1 MSMFREILKL
11 LRRDNLLA
19 QALDECHEML
29 ALCDTMVHRA
39 IDSLRKQETSYGVDV
54 HKLDK
59 KLNSFERDVRRKI
72 VTHLSLG
79 NRADTSSGLA
89 LISIVIDIERIGDY
103 SKNIVDLARGHP
115 ARLHGG
121 EYEEQVD
128 AIEKATLGVFSRTV
142 AAFRSGDVEEARAVM
157 KAYKTD
163 VSAKWA
169 EVEQRL
175 VAGDTSLSTSD
186 AVTLALYGRFLK
198 RISAHS
204 RNLVSSIVNPVDR
217 IGYKERRD
225 PD

>member
-1 MSMFREILKL
+1 MSVFREILNL

-29 ALCDTMVHRA
+29 ALCNTMVHSA

-79 NRADTSSGLA
+79 HRADTTSGLA

-103 SKNIVDLARGHP
+103 SKNIVDLARAHP

-121 EYEEQVD
+121 EYEEPVD

-142 AAFRSGDVEEARAVM
+142 SAFRSGDVEEARAIM

-175 VAGDTSLSTSD
+175 VAGETTLSTSD

-225 PD
+225 PE